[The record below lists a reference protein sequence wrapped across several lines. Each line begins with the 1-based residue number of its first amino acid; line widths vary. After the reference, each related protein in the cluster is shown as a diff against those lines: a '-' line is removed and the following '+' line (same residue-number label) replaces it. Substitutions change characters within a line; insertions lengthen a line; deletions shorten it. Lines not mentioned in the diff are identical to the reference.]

1 MLNPWALRS
10 ATHRVLLALVVFASL
25 GASSAAQAQG
35 ITLTWDRNTEPNITG
50 YRVFVGTKPGVYTQ
64 TFDVPAATPT
74 FVYPNVSM
82 GSRYY
87 FAVAAKASSVI
98 GARSLEVS
106 AVASTTVGGGGG
118 TAPTPDSD
126 GRFAVPRG
134 SVADCGTQCF
144 VVSELA
150 AGLGAISSL
159 AVSADGSVFAVESG
173 RRVVVTR
180 GGAVAPVLTAP
191 AGTRLLEVLLDPQF
205 ASTGRAFVS
214 QVRERDRSSGELEI
228 VRHRYLDGTL
238 AESAAVIAGITVP
251 LHASPHVVESN
262 DGLLYIA
269 LPTITAR
276 DPYSASVLVFDQ
288 NGRVPD
294 GQAAGSPVIGRGF
307 DQPSAMAWDTQ
318 SQGVWLAGR
327 NQGVPGDM
335 MSVTRANGSRA
346 MAASGGVANGEDIAA
361 VSVSSAST
369 RRLVL
374 AAGQDLI
381 EVTPGVANALRIS
394 LDGYG
399 TPVAVAAAA
408 TGERYVAVR
417 KDAAAGATY
426 SILKVEDAR
435 ARVAR

>member
-1 MLNPWALRS
+1 MLNRWALQG
-10 ATHRVLLALVVFASL
+10 ATKCVCLALVVFASL
-25 GASSAAQAQG
+25 GAASAAQAQG

-50 YRVFVGTKPGVYTQ
+50 YRIFVGTKAGVYTE
-64 TFDVPAATPT
+64 TFDVPATPPT
-74 FVYPNVSM
+74 FVYRNGSM

-87 FAVAAKASSVI
+87 FAVAAKASSLI
-98 GARSLEVS
+98 GARSSEVS
-106 AVASTTVGGGGG
+106 AVASTTVGGGGPAQ
-118 TAPTPDSD
+118 APATD

-134 SVADCGTQCF
+134 AVADCGTQCF

-150 AGLGAISSL
+150 SGLGVISSL

-173 RRVVVTR
+173 RRVVVMR
-180 GGAVAPVLTAP
+180 GGAVASVMTAP
-191 AGTRLLEVLLDPQF
+191 AGTRLLEVVLDPQF

-214 QVRERDRSSGELEI
+214 QVRERDRSSGELEV

-251 LHASPHVVESN
+251 LHASARMVESN

-318 SQGVWLAGR
+318 SQAVWLAGR
-327 NQGVPGDM
+327 NEGVAGEV
-335 MSVTRANGSRA
+335 MSVTRANGSRVL
-346 MAASGGVANGEDIAA
+346 AASGGLSSGEDVAA
-361 VSVSSAST
+361 VAVSSASA

-381 EVTPGVANALRIS
+381 EVTPGMANALRIS

-399 TPVAVAAAA
+399 TPVAVSAAA

-417 KDAAAGATY
+417 KEAAAGATY
-426 SILKVEDAR
+426 SVLKVEDGR
-435 ARVAR
+435 ARLAR